1 MINYMQGL
9 FGKERPSP
17 SYPVLPV
24 ISPEGESNVK
34 GLYMAGEVAGRPLI
48 KIALNDGY
56 AIADEIEKQL
66 TLRTDSDVEY
76 DVIVAGA
83 GIAGTSAA
91 MRLKELGRKVIVL
104 DSGKSFQNLRNF
116 TKGKLMLAEPTEM
129 DIKGDIPFSESSIEE
144 TLEVFDKAVR
154 KSLIEIKEYTKVSDI
169 KKNGEIFTVTTDRG
183 ELTAKFVLLSTGKAG
198 NPRKA
203 GVPGELDHAKKIAH
217 FLKDPDDFTDKDIL
231 IYGGG
236 DVAAEGALALCD
248 TNRVTL
254 VTIDDEFIFP
264 KKANVDKMRAK
275 EGEGKLT
282 IVMGTGLKEVGRET
296 VTLGNLQSGKSSE
309 IKNNY
314 LFEMIGAEP
323 PSGLFNKSGIKM
335 EIKWSLNKKIIF
347 VLAFLASYV
356 LYAWKKG
363 YWPFNDYAQF
373 ISHLPGIFKNPSFW
387 YSALYTVL
395 MLVFGLLAMKR
406 WSKGWTDKY
415 QIYRFTSLIVFQL
428 LSFCLIE
435 CLFAVYLPPDTW
447 WRAYA
452 ISNPFPLLFDSFY
465 NLSGVSPT
473 ELKWIIAAIGFLVT
487 FVVIPIAVRYHG
499 KRFCTWICGCG
510 GLAETFGDTW
520 RHLSPKGEKSRR
532 WEFMGTV
539 MLFWA
544 IISALVIMIMYNGN
558 TGASG
563 LWHKGYVVIADFW
576 LIAVIPIAL
585 YPILGGKIWCR
596 YWCPLAKYMEFL
608 SKKYGK
614 LKITSNHKCIQCT
627 QCSLYCQVGIDVMA
641 FAKNEEAFS
650 NKETSCIHC
659 GICIT
664 VCPMDVLSFERD

>member
-1 MINYMQGL
+1 MKNYLQGL

-24 ISPEGESNVK
+24 ISPLGESNVK

-56 AIADEIEKQL
+56 AIAEEIEKKL
-66 TLRTDSDVEY
+66 TIQTDKVSEY
-76 DVIVAGA
+76 DVVVAGA
-83 GIAGTSAA
+83 GIAGTAA
-91 MRLKELGRKVIVL
+91 AIRLKDLGRKVLVL

-129 DIKGDIPFSESSIEE
+129 EIKGDIPFAESSIEE
-144 TLEVFDKAVR
+144 TLDVFDDAVR
-154 KSLIEIKEYTKVSDI
+154 KSNIEIREYTKVSDI
-169 KKNGEIFTVTTDRG
+169 QKNGASFTVTTDRG
-183 ELTAKFVLLSTGKAG
+183 NITASYVLLSTGK
-198 NPRKA
+198 
-203 GVPGELDHAKKIAH
+203 VPGELDHAEKIAH
-217 FLKDPDDFTDKDIL
+217 FLKDPDDFNDNDIL

-254 VTIDDEFIFP
+254 VTIDDDFIFP
-264 KKANVDKMRAK
+264 KKTNVDKMRAK
-275 EGEGKLT
+275 ETDGKLK
-282 IVMGTGLKEVGRET
+282 IIMGTGLKEVGKDNVILET
-296 VTLGNLQSGKSSE
+296 LKSGESTE
-309 IKNNY
+309 IKNDY

-335 EIKWSLNKKIIF
+335 ENKWSLNKKIIF
-347 VLAFLASYV
+347 AVAFIISYI
-356 LYAWKKG
+356 LYSWKKG
-363 YWPFNDYAQF
+363 YWPFHYYGEF

-395 MLVFGLLAMKR
+395 MIVFGLLAMRR
-406 WSKGWTDKY
+406 WSRNWTDKY
-415 QIYRFTSLIVFQL
+415 QIYRFASLIVVQL
-428 LSFCLIE
+428 FSFCLIE
-435 CLFAVYLPPDTW
+435 CLFAVYLPADTW

-452 ISNPFPLLFDSFY
+452 VSNPFPLLFDAFY

-473 ELKWIIAAIGFLVT
+473 DLKWLIAAIGFFVT

-544 IISALVIMIMYNGN
+544 TISGLVIMIIYNGN
-558 TGASG
+558 TEASG
-563 LWHKGYVVIADFW
+563 LWHEGYVVIADFW
-576 LIAVIPIAL
+576 LIAVIPIAF
-585 YPILGGKIWCR
+585 YPIWGGKIWCR

-608 SKKYGK
+608 SRKYGK
-614 LKITSNHKCIQCT
+614 LKITANHKCIQCT

-641 FAKNEEAFS
+641 FAKNGEAFS

-664 VCPMDVLSFERD
+664 VCPMDVLAFERD